1 MEDSRS
7 KDSDDRALNEG
18 DQKPDEGLAELR
30 DLLLSPQQ
38 HQLDQLKQRLDT
50 AELQPDEVSK
60 VLPEAVAI
68 GSARDK
74 QLALA
79 LEPITTEAITSSI
92 RKNRQ
97 VLVDA
102 IFPVMG
108 PAIRKAIATTLQSM
122 LQSFNQILENSMSLR
137 GLKWRLEALRTHKSF
152 AEVVLLHTLIYQVE
166 QVFLIH
172 RETGLLL
179 QNVAVKT
186 VVAQDP
192 DLVSGM
198 LSAIQDFV
206 HDSFGA
212 KDDAKLETLRVGEQ
226 NVWIEQGRHAIL
238 AAVIRGNPPVDLQ
251 VLLKETLDEIRFLL
265 GDALRSFD
273 GDAAV
278 FEAAR
283 PAMENCLVS
292 QFKGAERKTPV
303 MPLVIIGVILLA
315 CGVTGFWLYRNHT
328 RWTDFLATL
337 RQQPGIVVTSVQK
350 EDGKY
355 HIGGLR
361 DPLAADPAELL
372 SPAGIQPDKVHFQW
386 EPYHSLHPPYANKRL
401 VSVLQPPETVSY
413 RFENGTLRLDGTATR
428 AWLKDARYI
437 AGMAAWIKEMDE
449 SGIVAVEDVLDP
461 PEGVFLELKGQ
472 NLFVSGEAPHRW
484 IAEMRERVKSFPG
497 NVRLQ
502 DSDLLDL
509 EETRLKD
516 LWHRIESASIQF
528 SLGSSKLEVEQLSSL
543 QALAPDFRE
552 LFQTAKVLGQ
562 RPLVKIIGHADL
574 HGSEIFNRIVS
585 EQRAQ
590 TVEDILIKTGLPADN
605 FQSTG
610 EGSDRALTEV
620 PDPLLQAANRRVTF
634 HIELLDADSPS
645 DSD

>member
-192 DLVSGM
+192 DMVSGM

-265 GDALRSFD
+265 GDALRSFE
-273 GDAAV
+273 GDAAP
-278 FEAAR
+278 FESAR

-303 MPLVIIGVILLA
+303 MPLIIIGAILLA
-315 CGVTGFWLYRNHT
+315 CGVFGFWLYRNHT
-328 RWTDFLATL
+328 RWSDFLATL
-337 RQQPGIVVTSVQK
+337 RQQPGIMVTSVQK
-350 EDGKY
+350 QDGKY
-355 HIGGLR
+355 RIDGLR
-361 DPLAADPAELL
+361 DPLATDPADLL
-372 SPAGIQPDKVHFQW
+372 TSAGIRPDKVHFQW
-386 EPYHSLHPPYANKRL
+386 EPYHSLHPPFANKRL
-401 VSVLQPPETVSY
+401 TTILRPPETVSY
-413 RFENGTLRLDGTATR
+413 RFEKGILRLDGTAPR
-428 AWLKDARYI
+428 AWLQDARYF
-437 AGMAAWIKEMDE
+437 AGMAAWIKAMDE
-449 SGIVAVEDVLDP
+449 SGLVAVEDVLDP
-461 PEGVFLELKGQ
+461 PSGVSVELQGHNLIVAGQ
-472 NLFVSGEAPHRW
+472 APHHW
-484 IAEMRERVKSFPG
+484 ITGMRERVKSLPG
-497 NVRLQ
+497 NVQLQ

-509 EETRLKD
+509 EETRLKE
-516 LWHRIESASIQF
+516 LWYRVESASIPF
-528 SLGSSKLEVEQLSSL
+528 SLGSSQLEAEQLASL
-543 QALAPDFRE
+543 QGLAPAFRE
-552 LFQTAKVLGQ
+552 LFQTAKALNQ
-562 RPLVKIIGHADL
+562 RLVVKIVGHADL
-574 HGSEIFNRIVS
+574 QGSKIFNRMVS

-590 TVEDILIKTGLPADN
+590 TVEKVLVKTGLSAEY
-605 FQSTG
+605 FRSLG
-610 EGSDRALTEV
+610 EGSDRALTEA

-634 HIELLDADSPS
+634 HIELLDADPASES
-645 DSD
+645 Q

>member
-7 KDSDDRALNEG
+7 KDSDDRALSED
-18 DQKPDEGLAELR
+18 DQEPDEGLAELR
-30 DLLLSPQQ
+30 DLLLAPQQ
-38 HQLDQLKQRLDT
+38 HQLDELKQRLDT

-74 QLALA
+74 QLSLA

-137 GLKWRLEALRTHKSF
+137 GLKWRLEALRTQKSF

-179 QNVAVKT
+179 QNIAVKT

-192 DLVSGM
+192 DMVSGM

-212 KDDAKLETLRVGEQ
+212 TDDAKLETLRVGEQ

-273 GDAAV
+273 GDAAP

-303 MPLVIIGVILLA
+303 MPLVIFGMILLA
-315 CGVTGFWLYRNHT
+315 CGAFGFWLYQKHT
-328 RWTDFLATL
+328 RWSDFLATL

-355 HIGGLR
+355 RIGGLR
-361 DPLAADPAELL
+361 DPFAMDPAVLL
-372 SPAGIQPDKVHFQW
+372 SSSGIQPDIVHFQW

-401 VSVLQPPETVSY
+401 TTILRPPKTVSY
-413 RFENGTLRLDGTATR
+413 RFENGILRFNGTAHR
-428 AWLKDARYI
+428 AWLQDARYF
-437 AGMAAWIKEMDE
+437 AGMAAWIKDLDE
-449 SGIVAVEDVLDP
+449 SGLVAVEDVLDP
-461 PEGVFLELKGQ
+461 PAGVYLELKERNLIVAGQ
-472 NLFVSGEAPHRW
+472 APHRW
-484 IAEMRERVKSFPG
+484 ITGMRERVKSLPG
-497 NVRLQ
+497 NVQLQ
-502 DSDLLDL
+502 DSDLLNL
-509 EETRLKD
+509 EETRLKE
-516 LWHRIESASIQF
+516 LWYRIESASILF
-528 SLGSSKLEVEQLSSL
+528 PLGSSKLEAEQLASL
-543 QALAPDFRE
+543 QGVAPAFRE
-552 LFQTAKVLGQ
+552 LFQTAKVLNQ
-562 RPLVKIIGHADL
+562 RLVVKIVGHADL
-574 HGSEIFNRIVS
+574 QGAEIYNRVVS

-590 TVEDILIKTGLPADN
+590 TVENVLVKTGLSADY
-605 FQSTG
+605 FRSVG
-610 EGSDRALTEV
+610 EGSDRALTEA
-620 PDPLLQAANRRVTF
+620 PDPHLQAANRRVTF
-634 HIELLDADSPS
+634 HIELLGIDSAS
-645 DSD
+645 DSN